1 MKHTIFARRRS
12 WDLFVLCITCSG
24 PAERVGQRGTGTG
37 TLPTYIYLAFKGRYP
52 LEGEAKAL
60 ESAHGVY

>member
-1 MKHTIFARRRS
+1 
-12 WDLFVLCITCSG
+12 VLCITCSG
-24 PAERVGQRGTGTG
+24 PAERVGQRGTGTGTGTG

-60 ESAHGVY
+60 GSAHGVY